1 MGISTALMAA
11 AATTGGI
18 LAAKAM
24 KKPKTPK
31 PPAVPPPPP
40 IPEVEEEA
48 IRRFG
53 RKRKGRAATVITG
66 ALEPEYTGKKLL
78 LGG

>member
-11 AATTGGI
+11 AG
-18 LAAKAM
+18 
-24 KKPKTPK
+24 
-31 PPAVPPPPP
+31 
-40 IPEVEEEA
+40 
-48 IRRFG
+48 
-53 RKRKGRAATVITG
+53 AATVITG